1 MRAVGRCCWS
11 SSATMAEDDDE
22 DRHAILEG
30 LEAISEEGELETIS
44 WEELMKHN
52 TEDDLWCAPIDARIA
67 LFPAAPA
74 LTTNRAGSRS
84 TTSCTT

>member
-1 MRAVGRCCWS
+1 MQVRLS

-30 LEAISEEGELETIS
+30 LEAISEEGELEVVS

-52 TEDDLWCAPIDARIA
+52 TEDDLWCAPIDSGIA
-67 LFPAAPA
+67 LFVPAHPP
-74 LTTNRAGSRS
+74 R
-84 TTSCTT
+84 

>member
-1 MRAVGRCCWS
+1 MAMRAVGRCCWS

-30 LEAISEEGELETIS
+30 LEAISEEGELEVVS

-52 TEDDLWCAPIDARIA
+52 TEDDLWCGPIA
-67 LFPAAPA
+67 LFVPAHPP
-74 LTTNRAGSRS
+74 R
-84 TTSCTT
+84 